1 MKIFSFAV
9 VLLVVILFSVDP
21 NTSLVADRIYELNH
35 RDDVVSD
42 DKGNKDKD
50 KDDNEVHNGEHI
62 QLQVHNGENICLQCK
77 SHSLTLQPSEIDR
90 EEGQLVQSIE
100 CRDCGFQWKEIWTLP
115 NWFWSKD
122 DYYSW

>member
-21 NTSLVADRIYELNH
+21 NTSLVADKIYELNH
-35 RDDVVSD
+35 RDSVVSD

-50 KDDNEVHNGEHI
+50 DNKVHNGEH
-62 QLQVHNGENICLQCK
+62 ICLQCK
-77 SHSLTLQPSEIDR
+77 SHSLTLQPVNIDR
-90 EEGQLVQSIE
+90 EGQQVIQLIE
-100 CRDCGFQWKEIWTLP
+100 CRDCRFEWQETWTLP